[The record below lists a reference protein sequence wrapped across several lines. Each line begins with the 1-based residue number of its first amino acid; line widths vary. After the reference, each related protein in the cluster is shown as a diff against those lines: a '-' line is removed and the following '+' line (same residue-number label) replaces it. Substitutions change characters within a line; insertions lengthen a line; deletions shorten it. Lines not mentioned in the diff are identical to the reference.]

1 MPFRADIPGVDPAQ
15 ETRRQLGQLMV
26 DEGLLSAEQL
36 EHALAQQAQTGKQL
50 GETLVELGYA
60 SPGAVANALAEQHGG
75 LLRTEY
81 GVSTGLRVIEGEGQP
96 SPPVAPR
103 APARE

>member
-1 MPFRADIPGVDPAQ
+1 
-15 ETRRQLGQLMV
+15 MV
-26 DEGLLSAEQL
+26 DEGLLSPEQL
-36 EHALAQQAQTGKQL
+36 EHALAQQIQTGKQL

-75 LLRTEY
+75 LLRTEF
-81 GVSTGLRVIEGEGQP
+81 GVSTGLRVVEGNGGLQQ

-103 APARE
+103 ILHPPASRRR